1 MSFIFYIAVLLVL
14 LGFVFIYT
22 SLEIKKISTGV
33 SAKKGVRR
41 DSFDDLP
48 EIDLPEEPAASSEI
62 SVRNP
67 APETAVLS
75 DEEFQAEEP
84 PSAPSSFDIVLYS
97 DEKGVSLFDSA
108 SGILEEKGAY
118 DEFSRIG
125 SGTAQI
131 GADALSVKIGKKLF
145 RYDYHRVR
153 EIRLRDGVAVL
164 YLKGDSRG
172 NIFIA
177 ENDLFAKV
185 LDETFTRYT
194 QKG

>member
-1 MSFIFYIAVLLVL
+1 MSFIVYIAVLLVI
-14 LGFVFIYT
+14 LGFVFVYT
-22 SLEIKKISTGV
+22 SLEVKKV
-33 SAKKGVRR
+33 SSAAPLGKEDCR
-41 DSFDDLP
+41 DDDLP
-48 EIDLPEEPAASSEI
+48 DVDLPVESPAT
-62 SVRNP
+62 SVSGFDTR
-67 APETAVLS
+67 V
-75 DEEFQAEEP
+75 
-84 PSAPSSFDIVLYS
+84 PSAFMSADASPVEESPSVPSAYNIVLYS
-97 DEKGVSLFDSA
+97 DEKGVSLFDST

-118 DEFSRIG
+118 DEFTRIG

-131 GADALSVKIGKKLF
+131 GADALSVKIGKKFF